1 MSRREM
7 EGDDRELRR
16 LRREQLIA
24 DRERQQRMNEE
35 IEIIQAQRDQHT
47 LELKRRRDEMR
58 RLELERDILQLES
71 EDTEKDYSELTRHG
85 GTGREH
91 ERRIHEQDEQSCGKS
106 CAAQSDTKES
116 TESERVKV
124 LRERQRMLERE
135 LKLNLKVIEGS
146 IGSVQ
151 EIDIGNSPEYVN
163 SHRTD
168 SKRNMNTRGTVES
181 EKDHTSSG
189 LKSRPIVRKQSLGD
203 ANYDSDTDNSD
214 VEHEKQTL
222 RTREVELQHRTVTAT
237 TPLRSRIEALKRQ
250 GVVMSPSEETE
261 LRREMKMSDT
271 TTKYPMERRDSS
283 VQRRKEVRSEN
294 GHDREEHSSFI
305 RRTDRRD
312 RSRCEESDE
321 ETVMQRQ
328 LLRSAHERD
337 LERLNR
343 DYKRRE
349 RRLESDRTYKI
360 ESQWD
365 VDDTEEDA
373 KRQRQMLVSTRERE
387 LEKQE
392 RDFCRRKQLL
402 QEQEDEKIRT
412 TQRELEDIQLSR
424 REQQLEKWSQEL
436 QEREMEL
443 ARREQRVNAEDDIKP
458 RPLTYEREPQTD
470 DKMQYSYPKFTI
482 FSGEEP
488 KPKTEATYEEWAYEV
503 NCIRKED
510 VHLEY
515 KLAQAIRKSLRG
527 QAKRVVMPLG
537 TSATVEEMVVKL
549 EKIFGNVASGE
560 SILQS
565 FYLAS
570 QRADESVAA
579 WGLRLEEILQVA
591 IKKGHIEPEKKNGML
606 RSKFWKALKS
616 EKLKNAT
623 RVYFETTKDFENLRR
638 EVRAEEHEMKLAATG
653 VQHRPVNVQDQKED
667 SKLDLLM
674 KKIND
679 LEKQMQQMNNQNRDT
694 GTRTKKEKRQQS
706 RKQDLN

>member
-35 IEIIQAQRDQHT
+35 IEIIRAQRDQHT

-116 TESERVKV
+116 TGSERVKV

-151 EIDIGNSPEYVN
+151 EIDIGNSPDYVN

-168 SKRNMNTRGTVES
+168 SKRNINTRGTVES
-181 EKDHTSSG
+181 EKDHTLSG

-214 VEHEKQTL
+214 
-222 RTREVELQHRTVTAT
+222 
-237 TPLRSRIEALKRQ
+237 IEALKRQ

-261 LRREMKMSDT
+261 LRRKMKMSDT
-271 TTKYPMERRDSS
+271 TTKYPMELRDSS

-305 RRTDRRD
+305 RRTGQRD

-349 RRLESDRTYKI
+349 RLLESDRTYKI

-402 QEQEDEKIRT
+402 QELEDEKIRT

-470 DKMQYSYPKFTI
+470 DKVQYSYPKFTI

-537 TSATVEEMVVKL
+537 TSATVEEMLVKL

-591 IKKGHIEPEKKNGML
+591 IKKGHIEPEKRNGML

-623 RVYFETTKDFENLRR
+623 RVYFETTYDFENLRR

-653 VQHRPVNVQDQKED
+653 VQHRPVNVQDQTED
-667 SKLDLLM
+667 SKLDLLV

-694 GTRTKKEKRQQS
+694 GTRTKKDKRQQS